1 MASRF
6 DLVDSFLFMLI
17 LWFFGR
23 FRSSSFSRINL
34 ISCLLQ
40 PRYGLSKNSHHLLAV
55 IRSLECTVELP
66 MVQKEFRKRE
76 QFIVR
81 EDSFP
86 YTILS
91 NAVRSY
97 GIVEEREVVI
107 HSLEYSEGRLSS
119 CGEEMVQ
126 QRIRLKVVLSLF
138 TTFCNSFDPLFV
150 GELVCV
156 KV

>member
-1 MASRF
+1 MF
-6 DLVDSFLFMLI
+6 I
-17 LWFFGR
+17 LWFLGR
-23 FRSSSFSRINL
+23 FRSSFSSSSSSRINL

-40 PRYGLSKNSHHLLAV
+40 PRYGQSKNSHRLFAV
-55 IRSLECTVELP
+55 IPILECTVELP

-91 NAVRSY
+91 NAVSSY

-119 CGEEMVQ
+119 CSEEMVQ
-126 QRIRLKVVLSLF
+126 QRIRFKVVLSLF

-150 GELVCV
+150 G
-156 KV
+156 